1 MRSSLRVVLTMT
13 DLKKTSAIV
22 EHLLRT
28 NKQTRNSDSYLYL
41 KVLEYLD
48 EQRDD
53 SVSRLPVSTFLR
65 YLDDFNVPGFE
76 TVRRARQKMQVKFPE
91 LAACEKVQEGRFV
104 NEQRYRAFALSKG
117 GGANG

>member
-1 MRSSLRVVLTMT
+1 MRSSSRVVLTMT

-48 EQRDD
+48 EQRGTLT
-53 SVSRLPVSTFLR
+53 SRLPVRAFLQ
-65 YLDDFNVPGFE
+65 YMGDFDVPGFE
-76 TVRRARQKMQVKFPE
+76 TVRRARQKLQVKFPE

-104 NEQRYRAFALSKG
+104 NEQKYRAFALSKG

>member
-1 MRSSLRVVLTMT
+1 MRSSSRVVMTMT

-28 NKQTRNSDSYLYL
+28 NRQTRNSDSYLYL

-48 EQRDD
+48 EQRGTLTC
-53 SVSRLPVSTFLR
+53 RLPVRAFLK
-65 YLDDFNVPGFE
+65 YIGDFDVPGFE
-76 TVRRARQKMQVKFPE
+76 TVRRARQKLQVKFPE

-104 NEQRYRAFALSKG
+104 N
-117 GGANG
+117 